1 MPDAPLPDAARPPA
15 ETGTHRARLSDG
27 PGGRGSAPA
36 SAAARVAALFRGTRE
51 RSDRPS
57 RTGRAFAVI
66 AVIEA
71 VTWTGLL
78 VGMFLKYV
86 TETTE
91 LGVYVFG
98 RLHGAAFV
106 LYVIITLAAA
116 ARLRWGWK
124 PALVAGLAAIPPL
137 ATLPVEVALR
147 RRGYLRHPADGVDDA
162 RRTVPAG
169 VGSRSRSRGA

>member
-1 MPDAPLPDAARPPA
+1 MTNAPHPDAARPA
-15 ETGTHRARLSDG
+15 ETGSRSSRPSD
-27 PGGRGSAPA
+27 A
-36 SAAARVAALFRGTRE
+36 AAARASRATAAVTGIAALFRGMRE

-57 RTGRAFAVI
+57 RIGRAFAVI
-66 AVIEA
+66 AIIEA

-78 VGMFLKYV
+78 VGMLLKYV

-106 LYVIITLAAA
+106 LYVIVTLVAA
-116 ARLRWGWK
+116 ARLRWGWR

-137 ATLPVEVALR
+137 ATLPVEVGLR
-147 RRGYLRHPADGVDDA
+147 RRGYLRHPAGVDDA
-162 RRTVPAG
+162 ARATPVSAVTG
-169 VGSRSRSRGA
+169 SRGA

>member
-1 MPDAPLPDAARPPA
+1 MTNAPHPDAARPA
-15 ETGTHRARLSDG
+15 ETGARPARPSDASG
-27 PGGRGSAPA
+27 TGGSA
-36 SAAARVAALFRGTRE
+36 ARTGIAALFRGTRE

-57 RTGRAFAVI
+57 RIGRAFAVI

-106 LYVIITLAAA
+106 LYVIVTLVAA

-137 ATLPVEVALR
+137 ATLPVEVGLR
-147 RRGYLRHPADGVDDA
+147 RRGYLRHPAAGADDA
-162 RRTVPAG
+162 VRTTAGTAARRA
-169 VGSRSRSRGA
+169 

>member
-1 MPDAPLPDAARPPA
+1 MTNAPHPAAAPHPEPGADPA
-15 ETGTHRARLSDG
+15 GSPAAA
-27 PGGRGSAPA
+27 SAPA
-36 SAAARVAALFRGTRE
+36 TGFAALVRGTRD

-57 RTGRAFAVI
+57 RLGRLFAVVAI
-66 AVIEA
+66 VEA

-106 LYVIITLAAA
+106 LYVIVTAVAAI
-116 ARLRWGWK
+116 RLRWGWK
-124 PALVAGLAAIPPL
+124 PALLAGVAAIPPL
-137 ATLPVEVALR
+137 ATLPLEVGLR
-147 RRGYLRHPADGVDDA
+147 RRGYLRQ
-162 RRTVPAG
+162 PAG
-169 VGSRSRSRGA
+169 VAADASRATEAVSGGGTPRG

>member
-1 MPDAPLPDAARPPA
+1 MTNAPRPDPVRPVDAGVPASRPSDAPGARDSSPVIAA
-15 ETGTHRARLSDG
+15 
-27 PGGRGSAPA
+27 GGI
-36 SAAARVAALFRGTRE
+36 AALFRGTRE

-57 RTGRAFAVI
+57 RVGRAFAVI
-66 AVIEA
+66 AIVEA

-91 LGVYVFG
+91 LGVFVFG

-106 LYVIITLAAA
+106 LYVIVTLVAA

-137 ATLPVEVALR
+137 ATLPVEVGLR
-147 RRGYLRHPADGVDDA
+147 RRGYLRHPADAAADA
-162 RRTVPAG
+162 RGPLPAG
-169 VGSRSRSRGA
+169 A